1 MNLRGLSQEE
11 VLTNQKKYGKNTY
24 KEAKRPNPFW
34 LFIAEFNDWLVI
46 ILIIAAILSLIVD
59 HENLIESSIIMGIL
73 FLNATIG
80 VIQEMKAF
88 KTLDSLKKYNQ
99 HQVYVLRDNEKKLI
113 DAKEITINDIIYLQK
128 GDEIPADIRLKEVF
142 NLSCDESILTGESIE
157 ISKNTND
164 LVYASTFVL
173 SGNAI
178 GEVVAVGMQT
188 EMGKIA
194 SSLVSKDD
202 KKTPL
207 EIKLAQ
213 IGKVIG
219 LIAIIICIGVFFL
232 ELALNIP
239 ILDAFKSA
247 VSLAVAAIPEGLATV
262 VTICLALGVGKMA
275 KQNVIIKRLEAVET
289 LGCSTVVCS
298 DKTGTLTM
306 NKQSLAKHYGDP
318 SLIKY
323 AAISANYKHEEKL
336 TDPIDKA
343 INDEYQNKYP
353 YEVIQINP
361 FDSNR
366 KYMDLIIKEG
376 KKTIHIYK
384 GAYDILTEKVGL
396 ISSQEYM
403 INNLKLM
410 QEGYRVIAIGLDYQI
425 IGLLAFYDPPRP
437 QIEETIEIAKSA
449 HVKTVMITGDHKETA
464 FKIASQIGITKD
476 KNNVISKEELDQIND
491 EELVKEV
498 EKYDVYARVSP
509 IDKVRIVS
517 AWQKKGAIVAMTGDG
532 VNDAPALKKADI
544 GASMGS
550 GCDLSKDSSDMI
562 IVDNNYKTIIDA
574 IRNGRG
580 IYANIQ
586 KCTKYL
592 LASNIGE
599 VLSIVVVTILSL
611 ITGINY
617 GIPLASLQLLWIN
630 IITDSLPAFGLGVEE
645 ADISLMYEKPRDKNS
660 NFFANGMGLE
670 IIFIGICI
678 GALTLISYFIGLKY
692 FPTKASTMAF
702 VTISMTQ
709 LLHAYNCRNN
719 RSIFTK
725 KIFKNR
731 LLNSSFI
738 IGSALMLVVIYSNG
752 INDVFSLEKL
762 TYFELFI
769 AIGIAFLIIIISEI
783 RKKIINRPK

>member
-1 MNLRGLSQEE
+1 
-11 VLTNQKKYGKNTY
+11 
-24 KEAKRPNPFW
+24 
-34 LFIAEFNDWLVI
+34 
-46 ILIIAAILSLIVD
+46 
-59 HENLIESSIIMGIL
+59 
-73 FLNATIG
+73 
-80 VIQEMKAF
+80 
-88 KTLDSLKKYNQ
+88 
-99 HQVYVLRDNEKKLI
+99 
-113 DAKEITINDIIYLQK
+113 
-128 GDEIPADIRLKEVF
+128 
-142 NLSCDESILTGESIE
+142 
-157 ISKNTND
+157 
-164 LVYASTFVL
+164 
-173 SGNAI
+173 
-178 GEVVAVGMQT
+178 
-188 EMGKIA
+188 
-194 SSLVSKDD
+194 
-202 KKTPL
+202 
-207 EIKLAQ
+207 
-213 IGKVIG
+213 
-219 LIAIIICIGVFFL
+219 
-232 ELALNIP
+232 
-239 ILDAFKSA
+239 
-247 VSLAVAAIPEGLATV
+247 
-262 VTICLALGVGKMA
+262 
-275 KQNVIIKRLEAVET
+275 
-289 LGCSTVVCS
+289 
-298 DKTGTLTM
+298 
-306 NKQSLAKHYGDP
+306 
-318 SLIKY
+318 
-323 AAISANYKHEEKL
+323 
-336 TDPIDKA
+336 
-343 INDEYQNKYP
+343 
-353 YEVIQINP
+353 
-361 FDSNR
+361 
-366 KYMDLIIKEG
+366 
-376 KKTIHIYK
+376 
-384 GAYDILTEKVGL
+384 
-396 ISSQEYM
+396 M

-660 NFFANGMGLE
+660 NFFANGM
-670 IIFIGICI
+670 
-678 GALTLISYFIGLKY
+678 
-692 FPTKASTMAF
+692 
-702 VTISMTQ
+702 
-709 LLHAYNCRNN
+709 
-719 RSIFTK
+719 
-725 KIFKNR
+725 
-731 LLNSSFI
+731 
-738 IGSALMLVVIYSNG
+738 
-752 INDVFSLEKL
+752 
-762 TYFELFI
+762 
-769 AIGIAFLIIIISEI
+769 
-783 RKKIINRPK
+783 